1 MKYLKEAKKTVTC
14 VYKKQKDV
22 SIDKKYWKDIVPFF
36 KKLKDNNNIPI
47 LVYIWYHTEMPDY
60 MHVVINSQQKFVELI
75 ETAERLSKD
84 YE

>member
-1 MKYLKEAKKTVTC
+1 MNYWKESKKSVTC

-22 SIDKKYWKDIVPFF
+22 SLNEKYWKDIVTFF

-60 MHVVINSQQKFVELI
+60 MHVVVETPQKFDELI